1 MPQAVT
7 IASPGLQALILC
19 GPGSSFPTFTAN
31 PDEKPKA
38 LIPLGNRPMVWY
50 PLDFCYRAGIT
61 DITLVCPPSAAAAID
76 TALKTNPFLTSLPFP
91 RPDLLAPKQLDLNTG
106 TAQILALPEIQT
118 LVKSD
123 FLVLP
128 CDLVCELEAHKL
140 LQAWMVKAVSL
151 PDLLNDTHT
160 SHSLRSGGLGVW
172 YDTRTLPIKGEETD
186 FLGTV
191 PLESTTARPPT
202 GSLFPHLSKVVYS
215 TPTDSLNDLL
225 DKKNGLPVRRSLVR
239 HHPAVR
245 MRTTLRDAHLYI
257 FPRWVMNLARDND
270 QFEAIGEDI
279 VGWWAKAGWQDGLA
293 QKLNLDKLV
302 ELDDPKDRKQQQQ
315 HEDKSRPSTATSS
328 PTKAGATTPQ
338 QPGASPFAANGTSA
352 PPPEEPTRPR
362 VPPMIAYVPPPPPTT
377 ADTTSPAPIIRRVD
391 TAQLLA
397 HTNQELAKHRSA
409 DTSRLEGV
417 APSIYA
423 HARKVAYPEGVHAR
437 AHVSE
442 ADSLLAD
449 NVTVQQRASVKASVV
464 GANCRILEGAK
475 LAQCTLFEGVVVGK
489 NCKLT
494 RCILG
499 DNSEIGDGCVLTDCE
514 VQHNMLVE
522 PKTEAKGERFMS
534 SSGLEATEE
543 DMAAFDND
551 DSENNDSGD
560 GGKEDG
566 DDE

>member
-1 MPQAVT
+1 M
-7 IASPGLQALILC
+7 
-19 GPGSSFPTFTAN
+19 
-31 PDEKPKA
+31 
-38 LIPLGNRPMVWY
+38 
-50 PLDFCYRAGIT
+50 
-61 DITLVCPPSAAAAID
+61 CPPSAAAAID

-91 RPDLLAPKQLDLNTG
+91 RPDLLAPKHLDLNTG
-106 TAQILALPEIQT
+106 TAQILALPELQT

-128 CDLVCELEAHKL
+128 CDLVCELEADKL
-140 LQAWMVKAVSL
+140 LQAWMVQAVSL

-160 SHSLRSGGLGVW
+160 SQSLRSGGLGVW

-191 PLESTTARPPT
+191 PLPSTTAHAPK
-202 GSLFPHLSKVVYS
+202 GSLFPHLSKVVYA

-225 DKKNGLPVRRSLVR
+225 DKKNGFPVRRSLVR
-239 HHPAVR
+239 NHPAVR

-257 FPRWVMNLARDND
+257 FPRWVMNFAHDND

-279 VGWWAKAGWQDGLA
+279 VGWWAKAGWQDGLS
-293 QKLNLDKLV
+293 QKLRLDKLV
-302 ELDDPKDRKQQQQ
+302 ELDGPKERK

-328 PTKAGATTPQ
+328 PTKSVATPSQ
-338 QPGASPFAANGTSA
+338 QPGASPFAANGTSTA
-352 PPPEEPTRPR
+352 EPTRPR
-362 VPPMIAYVPPPPPTT
+362 VPPMIAYVPPPPLT
-377 ADTTSPAPIIRRVD
+377 ADAAAASSAPIIRRVD

-409 DTSRLEGV
+409 DAARLDGL

-442 ADSLLAD
+442 ADSLVAD
-449 NVTVQQRASVKASVV
+449 NVTVQQRASIKASVV
-464 GANCRILEGAK
+464 GANCQILEGAK
-475 LAQCTLFEGVVVGK
+475 LAQCTLFEGVVIGK

-522 PKTEAKGERFMS
+522 PKSESCPLLFRSGDMSGGANMVSIFASLSLSLSLPATPPDDPLLLYRVRNTLLTIPFFCSRGER
-534 SSGLEATEE
+534 GEVHVLVGIG
-543 DMAAFDND
+543 
-551 DSENNDSGD
+551 GD
-560 GGKEDG
+560 RGGHG
-566 DDE
+566 GV

>member
-91 RPDLLAPKQLDLNTG
+91 RPDLLAPKHLDLNTG
-106 TAQILALPEIQT
+106 TAQILALPELQT

-128 CDLVCELEAHKL
+128 CDLVCELEADKL
-140 LQAWMVKAVSL
+140 LQAWMVMAVSL

-191 PLESTTARPPT
+191 PLHSTTAHPPK

-225 DKKNGLPVRRSLVR
+225 DKKNGFPVRRSLVR
-239 HHPAVR
+239 NHPAVR

-257 FPRWVMNLARDND
+257 FPRWVMKFAHDND

-293 QKLNLDKLV
+293 QKLRLDKLV
-302 ELDDPKDRKQQQQ
+302 ELDNPKERK

-328 PTKAGATTPQ
+328 PTKGVATPSQ
-338 QPGASPFAANGTSA
+338 QPGASPFSAKGTSA
-352 PPPEEPTRPR
+352 PHNAEPTRPR
-362 VPPMIAYVPPPPPTT
+362 VPPMIAYVPPPPPA
-377 ADTTSPAPIIRRVD
+377 ADAANSPPIIRRVD

-397 HTNQELAKHRSA
+397 HTNQELAKHRSGDA
-409 DTSRLEGV
+409 ARLDGL

-423 HARKVAYPEGVHAR
+423 HTRKVAYPEGVHAR

-449 NVTVQQRASVKASVV
+449 NVTVQQRASIKASVV
-464 GANCRILEGAK
+464 GANCQILEGAK
-475 LAQCTLFEGVVVGK
+475 LAQCTLFEGVVIGK

-551 DSENNDSGD
+551 SDDGSGN
-560 GGKEDG
+560 GGKEG